1 MENTDNHRDPL
12 PEEFSSEEEAG
23 EFWDT
28 HSLTDYEE
36 FLEPVELDVD
46 LTGRHF
52 QIEIDRETFLALRTS
67 AKKYC
72 KPMKQLA
79 SDILWKSLKAA

>member
-1 MENTDNHRDPL
+1 MGTDFLSERKKALFCRFPPETWMDLKGSIMENTDNNRDPL

-52 QIEIDRETFLALRTS
+52 
-67 AKKYC
+67 
-72 KPMKQLA
+72 
-79 SDILWKSLKAA
+79 